1 MKTKLIIKK
10 TLLALLCSSVTTG
23 VVADNADIWKDFI
36 PNGQSLE
43 SVESVIN
50 ALDNGAPVNAT
61 VDMSKCTP
69 EDDGAPST
77 IRGGLKLSTYRINED
92 GTLWFEDSFI
102 SVSSGTG
109 REDPVMVLLRY
120 LANPEGSV
128 TVTSFVFSIP
138 DYTLTMKESFDCSI
152 NIAIDFNTTY

>member
-1 MKTKLIIKK
+1 MKTNLIIKR
-10 TLLALLCSSVTTG
+10 TLLAVLCSCVTSG
-23 VVADNADIWKDFI
+23 VVADHADTWNDFI
-36 PNGQSLE
+36 PIGQSLE

-61 VDMSKCTP
+61 VDMSKCIP
-69 EDDGAPST
+69 EDEGAPST
-77 IRGGLKLSTYRINED
+77 IRGGLRLSSYRINED
-92 GTLWFEDSFI
+92 GALWFEDSFF
-102 SVSSGTG
+102 SVLPGTG

-128 TVTSFVFSIP
+128 TVTSFVYSIP

-152 NIAIDFNTTY
+152 NIAINFNATY